1 MSNAADKWSL
11 IRLEVPIGFGNVE
24 MTGDLD
30 KSNLKGS
37 GGTGSLVGVYWKRN
51 VKKGDQLSQHRQT
64 TEKFCC
70 EKEGRNGVV
79 AEGECGVKGMFYSV
93 IKGDTGVC
101 LCPKRDDPGER

>member
-64 TEKFCC
+64 TEKFCY